1 MLEVIRAS
9 VLQGFAE
16 CVGELGGDP
25 EAWLSAAGITPER
38 VGDRDAYIPSRAHA
52 GLLTRAAEALHC
64 PDFALRLSAHRGI
77 EVLGPVALAGR
88 HATTVRDGLAAMAR
102 YIHVFN
108 TTSHITVSPIR
119 AGEVRFTHSILA
131 DPAVPAQR
139 NELALATSVQAARAL
154 IGEHFR
160 PLRVL
165 IPHAP
170 VSSPA
175 RYREFFDS
183 DVAFGQAHCGF
194 DFLSE
199 DLARPLRGSDP
210 LVRDVATRY
219 LESPANASRRAPE
232 TALRAIITHS
242 LAAGRCTLVEVARE
256 LFVHPRTLQ
265 RHLAAQGLSFEHVVA
280 DVRRDRAR
288 DYLENTT
295 MPLSDLSDLLG
306 YSDQSSLTRA
316 CRAWFGAC
324 PRSVRHDRQ
333 ARPPAFAPLS
343 RDRG

>member
-25 EAWLSAAGITPER
+25 EGLLSAAGITPER
-38 VGDRDAYIPSRAHA
+38 VGDRDAYIPSRTHA
-52 GLLTRAAEALHC
+52 GLLTRAAEVLHC
-64 PDFALRLSAHRGI
+64 PDFALRLSDHRGI
-77 EVLGPVALAGR
+77 EVLGAVALAGR
-88 HATTVRDGLAAMAR
+88 HATTVQDGFEAMAR
-102 YIHVFN
+102 HIHVFN
-108 TTSHITVSPIR
+108 TTSHITVSPLR
-119 AGEVRFTHSILA
+119 AGEIRFTHSILA
-131 DPAVPAQR
+131 DSGVTAQR
-139 NELALATSVQAARAL
+139 NELALATSVQGARAL

-160 PLRVL
+160 PLRVFL
-165 IPHAP
+165 PHGP
-170 VSSPA
+170 VASPA

-183 DVAFGQAHCGF
+183 DVAFGHVHCGF

-199 DLARPLRGSDP
+199 DLARPIRASDP

-232 TALRAIITHS
+232 TALRAIVTQS
-242 LAAGRCTLVEVARE
+242 LAAGRCTLLGVARE
-256 LFVHPRTLQ
+256 LSVHPRTLQ

-288 DYLENTT
+288 HYLENTT

-306 YSDQSSLTRA
+306 YSNQSSLTRA

-324 PRSVRHDRQ
+324 PRSVRDNRHSHS
-333 ARPPAFAPLS
+333 PAFASL
-343 RDRG
+343 

>member
-1 MLEVIRAS
+1 MLELIRAS
-9 VLQGFAE
+9 ALQGFAE

-25 EAWLSAAGITPER
+25 EALLSASGITPER
-38 VGDRDAYIPSRAHA
+38 VSDRDAYIPSRTHA
-52 GLLTRAAEALHC
+52 GLLTRAAEQLHC
-64 PDFALRLSAHRGI
+64 PDFALRLSDHRGI

-88 HATTVRDGLAAMAR
+88 NATTVQDGFEAIAR

-108 TTSHITVSPIR
+108 TTSRITVSPLP
-119 AGEVRFTHSILA
+119 AGKVRLTHAILA

-139 NELALATSVQAARAL
+139 NELALATCVQAARAL

-194 DFLSE
+194 DFLSD
-199 DLARPLRGSDP
+199 DLARPLHASDP

-219 LESPANASRRAPE
+219 LDSPANASRRAPE
-232 TALRAIITHS
+232 TALRAIITQS
-242 LAAGRCTLVEVARE
+242 LATGRCTLIEVARE
-256 LFVHPRTLQ
+256 LFMHPRTLQ

-288 DYLENTT
+288 HYLENTT
-295 MPLSDLSDLLG
+295 MPLGDLSDLLG
-306 YSDQSSLTRA
+306 YSNQSSLTRA

-324 PRSVRHDRQ
+324 PRSVRHDRL

-343 RDRG
+343 RHRG